1 MSHRRRYSRIAAGA
15 LVFLSSLHAQT
26 SGPSHAVTAVRFWS
40 MSDTTRVVIETT
52 DEFEFRSDHVPNPD
66 RLFFDLLGTKLRMGG
81 RGQQTIPVNDKLLK
95 QIRVAETQRTVTRV
109 VFDLE
114 MGVEFSASQLTNP
127 N

>member
-1 MSHRRRYSRIAAGA
+1 MLRRVLLQTRCHNNFMQIRGYSRIAAAGLFA
-15 LVFLSSLHAQT
+15 LLLPLYGQ
-26 SGPSHAVTAVRFWS
+26 PSPPHAVTAVRFWS

-95 QIRVAETQRTVTRV
+95 QIRVAETQPTVTRV
-109 VFDLE
+109 VF
-114 MGVEFSASQLTNP
+114 
-127 N
+127 

>member
-1 MSHRRRYSRIAAGA
+1 MPSRGYSRIAAAGLFA
-15 LVFLSSLHAQT
+15 VLPHLYAQSS
-26 SGPSHAVTAVRFWS
+26 PPPHAVTAVRFWS
-40 MSDTTRVVIETT
+40 LTDTTRVVIETT

-95 QIRVAETQRTVTRV
+95 QIRVAETQPTVTRV
-109 VFDLE
+109 VFDLGVE
-114 MGVEFSASQLTNP
+114 VEFSASQLTNP